1 MIDMTAFD
9 KAWGVVKEDWR
20 NTPIGRLIA
29 QAGLTPQ
36 DLDNTLSESELREL
50 EEYEA
55 EEKRRMAE
63 YDAKMAFHQAFLD
76 EYMDGEMPD
85 QSIPMPDQSIAARRF
100 SEAQPMRIQWGSH
113 ELREGLGEIGDLLTD
128 RRKHPKHGTV
138 FRPPSI
144 EDFMREK
151 GIDPEGYKQ

>member
-1 MIDMTAFD
+1 MTAFD
-9 KAWGVVKEDWR
+9 KAWGVVKEDWPVWFR
-20 NTPIGRLIA
+20 NTPIGRLIV

-36 DLDNTLSESELREL
+36 DLDTTLSESELREL

-63 YDAKMAFHQAFLD
+63 YDAKMAFHQAFID
-76 EYMDGEMPD
+76 EHMEGEFPD
-85 QSIPMPDQSIAARRF
+85 QTIPARRF
-100 SEAQPMRIQWGSH
+100 SEAQPMRIQTGSL
-113 ELREGLGEIGDLLTD
+113 ELRQGLGEIGDLLTD

-138 FRPPSI
+138 FRPDSI